1 MTELNRKENY
11 LMLKGREKS
20 MMQSFILII
29 YSTQTALF
37 SRYLPDS
44 LHSGL
49 ISDDI
54 IGEVFPYNTT

>member
-1 MTELNRKENY
+1 
-11 LMLKGREKS
+11 